1 MNESEETLEQ
11 LSDRELLINL
21 TKRLTS
27 FEKQTNTQLEAIRS
41 GLVANHA
48 AFDRLQAKVLNIGAD
63 LSELS
68 EEVRKQRTK
77 ETLELKN

>member
-1 MNESEETLEQ
+1 MNEEITLEQ

-21 TKRLTS
+21 TKKVEG
-27 FEKQTNTQLEAIRS
+27 FEKTTNAQLEAIRS

-63 LSELS
+63 LAELT
-68 EEVRKQRTK
+68 EEIHQMRK
-77 ETLELKN
+77 EPMM